1 MNCPTINRSFSIIR
15 TTVRKNLILVFF
27 ITTLLL
33 LLLLPYLP
41 ALGEKLV
48 VDNKYYSGD
57 YWRIQDAVNN
67 AKYGDT
73 VYVKPG
79 TYNETIDLKS
89 GIILEGAGA
98 EETKITY
105 SGDDR
110 VIDIYEDSDVTVSGF
125 TLEYNGSE
133 NRVTLRIKN
142 SSKNVVIRN
151 NIITGSIYSGV
162 NVGNNSSKIRIENNV
177 IRDNKH
183 SGVYIFGN
191 SSAVIKGN
199 EIYDN
204 GYHGVSIKG
213 ETRSQIIN
221 NTIVFNGYNGFYPR
235 LDAKPVFQN
244 NIVVNNKDGIDVTT
258 KSGSDGDP
266 ILGYNNVWGNEGRNY
281 EGLDQPPTDIS
292 LDPEFVD
299 LEGRD
304 FNLKPTSPCIGAG
317 KEGGDLG
324 ANPYE
329 SP

>member
-1 MNCPTINRSFSIIR
+1 MNYPTTNRSFSPFWI
-15 TTVRKNLILVFF
+15 TVRENLIPVFF

-33 LLLLPYLP
+33 LLLLPYQP

-48 VDNKYYSGD
+48 VDNRNYSGD
-57 YWRIQDAVNN
+57 YWRIQDAVDN

-79 TYNETIDLKS
+79 TYNEAIDLKS
-89 GIILEGAGA
+89 GITLKGAGA
-98 EETKITY
+98 EETLITY

-110 VIDIYEDSDVTVSGF
+110 VIDIYKESDVTISGF

-142 SSKNVVIRN
+142 SCTNVVIRN
-151 NIITGSIYSGV
+151 NLITGSTYSGV
-162 NVGNNSSKIRIENNV
+162 NVGNDSSKITIENNV
-177 IRDNKH
+177 IRDNGH
-183 SGVYIFGN
+183 SGIYIFGN
-191 SSAVIKGN
+191 SAAVIRNN

-204 GYHGVSIKG
+204 GYHGISIKG
-213 ETRSQIIN
+213 ETSSRIIN
-221 NTIVFNGYNGFYPR
+221 NTIVSNGYNGFYPR
-235 LDAKPVFQN
+235 LGAQPVFQN
-244 NIVVNNKDGIDVTT
+244 NIVVKNKDGIDVTT
-258 KSGSDGDP
+258 KSGSDGNP
-266 ILGYNNVWGNEGRNY
+266 SLAYNNVWENEERNY

-304 FNLKPTSPCIGAG
+304 FNLKSTSPCIGAG
-317 KEGGDLG
+317 KEGDDLG
-324 ANPYE
+324 ANPYN